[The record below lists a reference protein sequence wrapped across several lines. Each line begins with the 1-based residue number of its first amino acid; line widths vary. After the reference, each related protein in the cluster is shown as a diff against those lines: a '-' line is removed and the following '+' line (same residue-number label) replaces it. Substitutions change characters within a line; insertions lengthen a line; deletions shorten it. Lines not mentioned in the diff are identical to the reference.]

1 LGLASLAKYCRHF
14 KVQNRFRYLR
24 YFFFRFSYL
33 IFLCDFFYTTGEYL
47 IDKIR
52 DAAGQKGTGKWA
64 LIEALEAGIP
74 VNVISESVA
83 ARCLSALKEE
93 RVKASTVLV
102 GPEQKL
108 LSSKDCEILVEDIR
122 NVLFIIFYL

>member
-1 LGLASLAKYCRHF
+1 
-14 KVQNRFRYLR
+14 
-24 YFFFRFSYL
+24 L
-33 IFLCDFFYTTGEYL
+33 IQSVYTPDEYL
-47 IDKIR
+47 IEKIR

-83 ARCLSALKEE
+83 ARCLSAFKEE

-102 GPEQKL
+102 GPEHQL
-108 LSSKDCEILVEDIR
+108 LNAKNIEILVEDIR
-122 NVLFIIFYL
+122 NVLLKLFC

>member
-1 LGLASLAKYCRHF
+1 M
-14 KVQNRFRYLR
+14 
-24 YFFFRFSYL
+24 
-33 IFLCDFFYTTGEYL
+33 
-47 IDKIR
+47 
-52 DAAGQKGTGKWA
+52 
-64 LIEALEAGIP
+64 IEALEAGIP

-108 LSSKDCEILVEDIR
+108 LNFKDCEILVEDIR
-122 NVLFIIFYL
+122 NVLFIIFFNAVGCYLLN